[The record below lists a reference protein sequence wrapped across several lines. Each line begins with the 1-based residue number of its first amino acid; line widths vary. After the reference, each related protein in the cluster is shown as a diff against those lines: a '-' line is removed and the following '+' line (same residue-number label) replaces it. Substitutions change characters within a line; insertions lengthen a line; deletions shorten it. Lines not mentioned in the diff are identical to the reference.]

1 MANVRYVA
9 GTIRLSR
16 QMFEE
21 AQAHH
26 ADWEQLQATA
36 LNYSSASPEDRAK
49 LDAVLEALGSYEEY
63 G

>member
-1 MANVRYVA
+1 
-9 GTIRLSR
+9 
-16 QMFEE
+16 MFEE

-49 LDAVLEALGSYEEY
+49 LDVVLEALDSYEED